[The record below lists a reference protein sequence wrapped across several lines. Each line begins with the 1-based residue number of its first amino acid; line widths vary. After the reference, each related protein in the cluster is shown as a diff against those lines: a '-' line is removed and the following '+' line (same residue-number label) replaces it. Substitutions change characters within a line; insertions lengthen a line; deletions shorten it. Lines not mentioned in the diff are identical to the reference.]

1 MNEIKDSMESGFQ
14 IVTST
19 GVLCEENWRGV
30 RVNIMDTVLHADAI
44 HRGGGQMISVA
55 RRVFFAAELVSEPRL
70 QEPYFLAEITAPA
83 DEVGGI
89 YSTLSQRRGQV
100 DEENPIEGTPLTI
113 VKAFLPVAESFGFAG
128 HLRSMTAG
136 KAFPNCVFH
145 HWNVITGSPLEAGT
159 KSFEIV
165 TGIRKRKGLKE
176 LIPPLD
182 EYMDKL

>member
-1 MNEIKDSMESGFQ
+1 MNEIRDSMESGFQ
-14 IVTST
+14 ITSST
-19 GVLCEENWRGV
+19 GVLCEEAWRGV
-30 RVNIMDTVLHADAI
+30 RVNIVDSVLHADAI
-44 HRGGGQMISVA
+44 HRGGGQMIPLA
-55 RRVFFAAELVSEPRL
+55 RRVYYAAQLVSEPRL

-83 DEVGGI
+83 DVVGGI

-113 VKAFLPVAESFGFAG
+113 VKAFLPVADSFGFAD
-128 HLRSMTAG
+128 HLRSQTAG
-136 KAFPNCVFH
+136 QAFPNCVFH
-145 HWNVITGSPLEAGT
+145 HWQVISGSPLESGT

-176 LIPPLD
+176 IVPPLD